1 MVHIHLLA
9 GLAAAILTAL
19 QATSPTVSPLAA
31 PEEYEEGQPLSVTVA
46 SETEE
51 SGARVTLTFSRKT
64 DYRLEESRSRLRVI
78 LFDPL
83 DESPQ
88 VDRSL
93 ESDVVRRIRFD
104 TTSRGTELVFHLGRE
119 FESFSS
125 AERSDPFR
133 IDLLFQKRGAPP
145 LAALGTFPTPG
156 AGPGAGRPGAAPS
169 SEMATP
175 PETGPP
181 ANDAPGGPRTVVID
195 PGHGGDEEGAVGP
208 TGLKEKEL
216 TLDIARRLRARL
228 QQAGFSVV
236 MTRDEDQSVDLT
248 TRTARA
254 NHARAGIFLSI
265 HANSSVRG
273 GARGAE
279 TYFLSSGAE
288 EETEPGDPVGAGAEL
303 DLVLWEMA
311 QAHYL
316 ARSSHLA
323 EVIQSELEALGGRR
337 DRGVKQ
343 APFRVLVGA
352 AMPAA
357 LVEVGFLSNPD
368 EEGRLASEEYRE
380 KIASLLAA
388 GLERFT
394 QEIEREG
401 EPLASSP
408 GRITP

>member
-1 MVHIHLLA
+1 MVTA
-9 GLAAAILTAL
+9 G
-19 QATSPTVSPLAA
+19 
-31 PEEYEEGQPLSVTVA
+31 
-46 SETEE
+46 TED
-51 SGARVTLTFSRKT
+51 SGARVTLTFSRKA

-78 LFDPL
+78 LLDPL
-83 DESPQ
+83 DESSQ

-93 ESDVVRRIRFD
+93 DSDVVRRIRFD
-104 TTSRGTELVFHLGRE
+104 TTSRGTEVVFYLGRE

-125 AERSDPFR
+125 TERSDPFR
-133 IDLLFQKRGAPP
+133 VDLLFQRRGAPP
-145 LAALGTFPTPG
+145 LAAEGTAPTPG
-156 AGPGAGRPGAAPS
+156 AGQDVARPEGVASLETA
-169 SEMATP
+169 P
-175 PETGPP
+175 PEQGGPGSLE
-181 ANDAPGGPRTVVID
+181 APGGPRTVVID

-208 TGLKEKEL
+208 TGLKEKDL

-228 QQAGFSVV
+228 KQAGFGVV

-279 TYFLSSGAE
+279 TYFLSSGSE
-288 EETEPGDPVGAGAEL
+288 QESEPGKPVGPVAEL

-311 QAHYL
+311 QAHDL

-323 EVIQSELEALGGRR
+323 EIIQSELEALGGRG

-352 AMPAA
+352 TMPAA

-401 EPLASSP
+401 EPPASSP
-408 GRITP
+408 GRVTP